1 MIIFSHL
8 HRIITLLLF
17 VDIVGADVEED
28 VADEVAEDVADE
40 VAEDVADEVAEEAIL
55 SIFEGEC
62 LIALAYNG

>member
-1 MIIFSHL
+1 M
-8 HRIITLLLF
+8 LLF

-40 VAEDVADEVAEEAIL
+40 VSEEAIL
-55 SIFEGEC
+55 SIFEGEF

>member
-1 MIIFSHL
+1 M
-8 HRIITLLLF
+8 LLL

-40 VAEDVADEVAEEAIL
+40 VSEEEIFSIL
-55 SIFEGEC
+55 VGEF

>member
-1 MIIFSHL
+1 M
-8 HRIITLLLF
+8 LLF

-40 VAEDVADEVAEEAIL
+40 VAEEVIF

>member
-1 MIIFSHL
+1 MIIFSNW
-8 HRIITLLLF
+8 HRIFTLLLF
-17 VDIVGADVEED
+17 VDIVGADIE
-28 VADEVAEDVADE
+28 EDVADE